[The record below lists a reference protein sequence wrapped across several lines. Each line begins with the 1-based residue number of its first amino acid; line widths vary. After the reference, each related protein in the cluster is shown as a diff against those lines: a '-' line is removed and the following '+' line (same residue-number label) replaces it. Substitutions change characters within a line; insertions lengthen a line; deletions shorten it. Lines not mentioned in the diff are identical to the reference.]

1 MRLLEQI
8 VQYKKEQINHITINK
23 KRNRP
28 IFSLK
33 DFFKSDKVNIIAEVK
48 LQSPSFGAFKI
59 DPFYVANIYQKYAK
73 GISVLTDDGFFGG
86 GFELLEKLSK
96 INLPILAKDFFID
109 KKLIDKAFVCGADI
123 ILLIVRILD
132 DEKLLEL
139 YDYAIQL
146 GLDVLVEV
154 HSLDELEKIKPL
166 KPAVVGINSRDLD
179 SLSISLKKAKN
190 ILKNVD
196 FECIKIAE
204 SGIKTK
210 KDIEFFGT
218 SADGF
223 LIGEALL
230 EGDVEEKFRE
240 FLG

>member
-8 VQYKKEQINHITINK
+8 LQYKKEQINHLTINK

-28 IFSLK
+28 IFRLK
-33 DFFKSDKVNIIAEVK
+33 DFCKTGQVNIIAEIK
-48 LQSPSFGAFKI
+48 QSSPSFGTFNI
-59 DPFYVANIYQKYAK
+59 DPFSVAEIYKKYAK
-73 GISVLTDDGFFGG
+73 GISVLTDDMFFGG
-86 GFELLEKLSK
+86 GFELLEKLCSV
-96 INLPILAKDFFID
+96 NMPILAKDFFID
-109 KKLIDKAFVCGADI
+109 KKQIDKAYSCGADI

-132 DEKLLEL
+132 DERLLEL

-154 HSLDELEKIKPL
+154 HSLDELKRIKSL

-179 SLSISLKKAKN
+179 SLSISLKKAKT
-190 ILKNVD
+190 IIKNVD
-196 FECIKIAE
+196 FECIKVAE